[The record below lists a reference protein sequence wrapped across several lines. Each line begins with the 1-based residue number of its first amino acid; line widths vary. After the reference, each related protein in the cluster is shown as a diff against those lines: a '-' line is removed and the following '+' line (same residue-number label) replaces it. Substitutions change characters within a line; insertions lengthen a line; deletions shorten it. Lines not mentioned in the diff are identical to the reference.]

1 MATAPP
7 TTPPTDPLCAPPS
20 ASRPEPGPTA
30 THAAAPHRV
39 AVLAPDG
46 VYPFE
51 LGIPRRVFGS
61 TDGLYR
67 VSTCTLD
74 GRPVRTD
81 ADFTLVPDHGPEI
94 LAEADTVVVPP
105 FAPVPTTAAPDPAVT
120 AALARLRPGTRL
132 ISICTG
138 AYLLAAAGL
147 LDDRPATTHWALADH
162 FRSLFPRVR
171 LDPDVLFV
179 DDGDL
184 LTSAGAAA
192 GVDLFLH
199 VLRRDHG
206 SAVANRAARLCVVP
220 PWRDGGQA
228 QYIER
233 PVPVPGSTGTA
244 PTRDWALARLH
255 HPLTLAE
262 LAAHAAMSTR
272 TFARRFQE
280 ETGQSPGRW
289 LTQQRIAL
297 ARHLLE
303 ATDLTV
309 EQIATRVGFAN
320 PVSLRQHLHTAIG
333 VSPLTYRRTFAGSS

>member
-1 MATAPP
+1 MA
-7 TTPPTDPLCAPPS
+7 TDPLCAPPS
-20 ASRPEPGPTA
+20 APPSGSGSGP
-30 THAAAPHRV
+30 APHRV
-39 AVLAPDG
+39 AVLALDG

-67 VSTCTLD
+67 LSTCTVD

-81 ADFTLVPDHGPEI
+81 ADFGLTPDHGPEV

-105 FAPVPTTAAPDPAVT
+105 FAPVPTSPVPDPAVT
-120 AALARLRPGTRL
+120 AALALVRPGTRL

-138 AYLLAAAGL
+138 AYALAAAGL

-162 FRSLFPRVR
+162 FRALFPRVR

-179 DDGDL
+179 DDGDV

-206 SAVANRAARLCVVP
+206 SAVANRAARICVVP

-233 PVPVPGSTGTA
+233 PVPSTGSTGTSA
-244 PTRDWALARLH
+244 TRDWALTRLH

-289 LTQQRIAL
+289 LTQQRVAL

-309 EQIATRVGFAN
+309 DQIATRVGFAN
-320 PVSLRQHLHTAIG
+320 PVSLRQHLHSAIG
-333 VSPLTYRRTFAGSS
+333 VSPLAYRRTFAGSS